1 MAETGENIR
10 RKEAAMAQLTVETLS
25 FMYTETGTFVFG
37 PRFDVEK
44 ALSEPTPSHKPA
56 TKVDQVVIQREDG
69 KPESIGSQSL
79 PVVFANLEANEF
91 DRLQE
96 AVLERKAGDPPVT
109 FEWTVG
115 EYDFLTSF
123 TYKL

>member
-1 MAETGENIR
+1 
-10 RKEAAMAQLTVETLS
+10 MAQLTVDTLS

-44 ALSEPTPSHKPA
+44 ALNDPTPSRAK
-56 TKVDQVVIQREDG
+56 TVDQVVVQRDDG
-69 KPESIGSQSL
+69 KPQSIGSQAT
-79 PVVFANLEANEF
+79 PVVFANLEASEF

-96 AVLERKAGDPPVT
+96 AVLKRKAGDPPVT

-115 EYDFLTSF
+115 EFDFLTSF
-123 TYKL
+123 SYRL